1 MSIVIGSMILCVI
14 GTFILMW
21 ICSMLMGDDGLYV
34 ACFLFVALMFALL
47 VKIYIKQEEIQENQ
61 AEILKKLISRSNEL
75 SAFEKL
81 WVSNIVTKESIPSY
95 SGLR

>member
-21 ICSMLMGDDGLYV
+21 ICSMLMGGLYV

-47 VKIYIKQEEIQENQ
+47 VKIYIKQGEIQENQ
-61 AEILKKLISRSNEL
+61 AEILKKL
-75 SAFEKL
+75 
-81 WVSNIVTKESIPSY
+81 KEIEPKEENKQE
-95 SGLR
+95 

>member
-47 VKIYIKQEEIQENQ
+47 VMIYINQEDIQENQ
-61 AEILKKLISRSNEL
+61 AEILKKL
-75 SAFEKL
+75 
-81 WVSNIVTKESIPSY
+81 KEIEPKEENKQE
-95 SGLR
+95 

>member
-21 ICSMLMGDDGLYV
+21 ICSMLMGDGGLYV

-47 VKIYIKQEEIQENQ
+47 VKIYIKQGEIQENQ
-61 AEILKKLISRSNEL
+61 AEILERLPCHQRKHSLIFWTE
-75 SAFEKL
+75 
-81 WVSNIVTKESIPSY
+81 VM
-95 SGLR
+95 G

>member
-47 VKIYIKQEEIQENQ
+47 VS
-61 AEILKKLISRSNEL
+61 ASSARRSL
-75 SAFEKL
+75 VMPRL
-81 WVSNIVTKESIPSY
+81 WRKARMRAPMAA
-95 SGLR
+95 

>member
-21 ICSMLMGDDGLYV
+21 ICSMLMGDGGLYV

-47 VKIYIKQEEIQENQ
+47 VKIYIKQGEIQ
-61 AEILKKLISRSNEL
+61 AEILKKL
-75 SAFEKL
+75 
-81 WVSNIVTKESIPSY
+81 KEIEPKEENKQE
-95 SGLR
+95 

>member
-21 ICSMLMGDDGLYV
+21 ICSMLMGDGGLYV

-47 VKIYIKQEEIQENQ
+47 VKIYIKQGEIQENQ
-61 AEILKKLISRSNEL
+61 AEIYIGR
-75 SAFEKL
+75 AH
-81 WVSNIVTKESIPSY
+81 V
-95 SGLR
+95 

>member
-21 ICSMLMGDDGLYV
+21 ICSMLMGGGGLYV

-61 AEILKKLISRSNEL
+61 AEILKSCEYPTL
-75 SAFEKL
+75 SPKKASPHIL
-81 WVSNIVTKESIPSY
+81 D
-95 SGLR
+95 

>member
-21 ICSMLMGDDGLYV
+21 ICSMLMGDGG
-34 ACFLFVALMFALL
+34 
-47 VKIYIKQEEIQENQ
+47 
-61 AEILKKLISRSNEL
+61 ISRSNEL

>member
-21 ICSMLMGDDGLYV
+21 ICSMLMGDGGLYM

-47 VKIYIKQEEIQENQ
+47 VKVYIKQDEIREKQD
-61 AEILKKLISRSNEL
+61 EILKRLDAL
-75 SAFEKL
+75 EK
-81 WVSNIVTKESIPSY
+81 
-95 SGLR
+95 GQ

>member
-21 ICSMLMGDDGLYV
+21 ICSMLMGDGGLYM
-34 ACFLFVALMFALL
+34 ACLLFAALMFALL

-61 AEILKKLISRSNEL
+61 AEILKKL
-75 SAFEKL
+75 
-81 WVSNIVTKESIPSY
+81 KEIEPKEENKQE
-95 SGLR
+95 